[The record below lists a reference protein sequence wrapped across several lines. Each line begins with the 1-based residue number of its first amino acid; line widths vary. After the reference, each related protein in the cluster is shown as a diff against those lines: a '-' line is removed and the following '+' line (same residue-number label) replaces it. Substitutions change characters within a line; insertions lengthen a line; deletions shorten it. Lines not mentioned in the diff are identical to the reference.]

1 MVIKQSLRWSA
12 VASWNS
18 INYCFIFVLFLFCCF
33 FLLFFYVD
41 IFSFFS
47 FFFSGK
53 HYLSQYM
60 FNETLQQPN
69 MF

>member
-18 INYCFIFVLFLFCCF
+18 KNYCFIFVFVLLF

-47 FFFSGK
+47 FFFFGK